1 MNDSLLAANAE
12 LISDAALW
20 RGMGVLILVLALFL
34 GLVYLVKRFQRTSGG
49 SQLDL
54 EVVGRIGLAPKQY
67 LSVVRVGKEHWVIG
81 VTDASIRYI
90 GEYHADDS
98 PVSAQANEKSPGR
111 TAFSKSLEKSMHRL
125 GRTFRRVQKPIGEG
139 AT

>member
-1 MNDSLLAANAE
+1 MNDSLLAANTE

-34 GLVYLVKRFQRTSGG
+34 GLVYLVKRFQQSGG
-49 SQLDL
+49 HTQLDL

-67 LSVVRVGKEHWVIG
+67 LSVVRVGNEHWVIG
-81 VTDASIRYI
+81 VTDSSIRYI
-90 GEYHADDS
+90 GEYHPEASSD
-98 PVSAQANEKSPGR
+98 SAQAHEKGTGR
-111 TAFSKSLEKSMHRL
+111 ITFTKSLEKSVRRFSKPFSRL
-125 GRTFRRVQKPIGEG
+125 RKTIGES

>member
-1 MNDSLLAANAE
+1 MNDSLLVANAE

-34 GLVYLVKRFQRTSGG
+34 GLVYLVKRFQRTGG
-49 SQLDL
+49 HSQLDL
-54 EVVGRIGLAPKQY
+54 EVVGRIGLAPKQF

-90 GEYHADDS
+90 GEYHPDETS
-98 PVSAQANEKSPGR
+98 GSVQAHEKGTGR
-111 TAFSKSLEKSMHRL
+111 ITFTKSLENSMRRFSKPLRRL
-125 GRTFRRVQKPIGEG
+125 RKTIGESP
-139 AT
+139 A